1 MAKATGRRWR
11 LVPTLSLAVALS
23 SNCSLSRGTTQLVAV
38 RSTPPGAEVSLN
50 GEPVGETPLFVE
62 VRRRDAEPVL
72 RFEEAG
78 FESIERELERRRS
91 GWFWGDVAVAAF
103 FGGAA
108 FFGASIS
115 SGVGAG
121 TAGYG
126 ALWATAFLAPPL
138 ALGTAYGFPDRVR
151 VVLPPLDETD
161 EPAEASVGGTAG
173 RTGRPRSPGRL
184 PAFARAFPG
193 PPRPR
198 SARPLPSFRR
208 CFSGSCSGIFNM
220 DGVSFPGPFSR
231 GVPMFQVRRI
241 RHLLHTPDPQLS
253 VIPLMRPQRDNGLE
267 EDTE

>member
-1 MAKATGRRWR
+1 MAKATGRRWC

-50 GEPVGETPLFVE
+50 GEPVGQTPLFVE

-78 FESIERELERRRS
+78 FESVERELERRRS
-91 GWFWGDVAVAAF
+91 GWFWGDVAVAVF

-151 VVLPPLDETD
+151 VVLPPLDEAD
-161 EPAEASVGGTAG
+161 EPAEASVGRTPAAGVTPGKRGPGAGLLRVSDAGT
-173 RTGRPRSPGRL
+173 RPC
-184 PAFARAFPG
+184 
-193 PPRPR
+193 R
-198 SARPLPSFRR
+198 SARTR
-208 CFSGSCSGIFNM
+208 C
-220 DGVSFPGPFSR
+220 R
-231 GVPMFQVRRI
+231 
-241 RHLLHTPDPQLS
+241 
-253 VIPLMRPQRDNGLE
+253 
-267 EDTE
+267 